1 MYIVFCLT
9 YSNSIIS
16 LFSSQSVLHDWSD
29 DHCVTILKNC
39 WKQLSVKG
47 KVIVAEFIIQ
57 TEQQQNNECKLMF
70 SSDMMMF
77 LLNQGGKERTEEEFY
92 LLGKKAGFT
101 SFRIASSLGG
111 FYVMEFTK

>member
-1 MYIVFCLT
+1 
-9 YSNSIIS
+9 
-16 LFSSQSVLHDWSD
+16 
-29 DHCVTILKNC
+29 
-39 WKQLSVKG
+39 
-47 KVIVAEFIIQ
+47 
-57 TEQQQNNECKLMF
+57 MF